1 MRSDLAEIRVEFLR
15 SLCSALNLINF
26 RLFDCLTGAPL
37 ALLSCLI
44 CSCSTAVKKCT
55 VEFSLERVFI

>member
-26 RLFDCLTGAPL
+26 RLFDCLTGGWHYLL
-37 ALLSCLI
+37 ASFVLVRRQLKNAQWNFL
-44 CSCSTAVKKCT
+44 
-55 VEFSLERVFI
+55 